1 MGGKHLSVCD
11 LPYGVNVILEGKFN
25 KLSNKF
31 HVKNVIAPH
40 IAPQHKF
47 QQNFVNKDGV
57 QYKDKQM
64 LVISEPSLDQ
74 LLFVKTMLNV

>member
-31 HVKNVIAPH
+31 HVKTVITPNM
-40 IAPQHKF
+40 APQHSF
-47 QQNFVNKDGV
+47 Q
-57 QYKDKQM
+57 
-64 LVISEPSLDQ
+64 
-74 LLFVKTMLNV
+74 